1 MLDKPATQKALGDL
15 VGVSQQAIGAMV
27 KEGKI
32 TLEGSLAE
40 ALITYCE
47 RLRDQA
53 AGRLGDEVGGL
64 DLVQERAGLAKE
76 QREAQALKNA
86 VTRGEYAPIGLLED
100 VLAQACASV
109 VAEFEQLEGTLRKT
123 CPGLDENAKNTI
135 FAIIAAA
142 RNKWIRSTTRL
153 ISEALEQT
161 PDSDDPDPDYEDI
174 LALTEDTPAQ

>member
-1 MLDKPATQKALGDL
+1 MLDKPATQKALGEL

-32 TLEGSLAE
+32 AISGTLGQ
-40 ALITYCE
+40 ALIEYCE

-53 AGRLGDEVGGL
+53 AGRLGDGEGGL

-76 QREAQALKNA
+76 QKEAQALKNA
-86 VTRGEYAPIGLLED
+86 VTRGEYAPIGALED
-100 VLAQACASV
+100 VLAQACSNV

-123 CPGLDENAKNTI
+123 CPDLDEQAKTTI
-135 FAIIAAA
+135 FAVIAAA

-153 ISEALEQT
+153 ISESLDQS
-161 PDSDDPDPDYEDI
+161 PNDDDPDPDFEDI
-174 LALTEDTPAQ
+174 LALTEDTPTA